1 MMNELLE
8 RIKNVEKLISKYY
21 EMSFENEKDDY
32 NFNKSIK
39 ESLKQM
45 ILESGS
51 QNDRVKEQALLVFAQ
66 SSGCAED
73 QEIAEEIIDDL
84 FDNKLINNRQLDY
97 FYENLG
103 TKRWE

>member
-1 MMNELLE
+1 MNELLE

-39 ESLKQM
+39 ESLKQ
-45 ILESGS
+45 IIVESDS
-51 QNDRVKEQALLVFAQ
+51 QNDKVKEQALLVLAQ